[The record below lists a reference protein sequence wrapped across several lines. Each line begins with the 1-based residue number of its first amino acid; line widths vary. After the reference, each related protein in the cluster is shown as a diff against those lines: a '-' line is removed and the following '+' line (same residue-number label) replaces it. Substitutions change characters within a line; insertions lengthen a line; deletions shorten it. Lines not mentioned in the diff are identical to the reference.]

1 MAGSRSDDELWRNR
15 SMRPAGSA
23 ASKASAR
30 SGIAN
35 VEGSTRCH
43 ADRDFWNH
51 GSRRGLSLQSR
62 RGGSAA
68 LGVRG
73 DRRRQRLVRV
83 YCAGSGARDRPHG
96 RTSPTN
102 FAACARWRH
111 CQSRRRSRQGRAG
124 QLLGDVVRAVQV
136 GDASAAATGRPAARG
151 ALHPV
156 LDRPA
161 RGRRVHRGIPAAIRT
176 QSVRAARR
184 GRRRHTYLWCARPAR
199 HVRDRPR
206 RDRSRAAPR
215 SAAAGRSRNHLE
227 RSVVGRAGADAAGEL
242 SAIMAHPESPFLA
255 LRERAVAFLKSAK
268 VANEDALLGHV
279 YGGAPPAA
287 LRERL
292 LEPLRD
298 DPRLHQLADG
308 QWTLRAVSGRHVSV
322 ADAELTALAVTTTG
336 SRPSRA
342 RVVRIAALHVQDGDV
357 IERFSAL
364 VNPGRRVPRYVL
376 ARAGVGPDFAEPL
389 LLDVNE
395 LANRLLDLPGKPTLG
410 LVAQRLGLSFTRLE
424 QADEEA
430 RVISAVVPELLRRAA
445 ERGLHELGELRHTPQ
460 PTAALR
466 RGATARELPDQPGVY
481 VMRDAQQAP
490 LYVGKARRLRARV
503 AAYVHRPLGATRR
516 LEGLA
521 EAVEGLAAHTC
532 ETDLEALVLEDREI
546 RRLQPRFNTV
556 RQQRAPR
563 TWLRLPPQPLDPKRA
578 PARLELASGPTA
590 GAGDYLG
597 PFRNEAL
604 AESARMLTREVLDLD
619 RLRRHDRQRY
629 VEQLARA
636 WAFLGGSIDDALA
649 QSRAQHALAVS
660 AGDLPAARRWQRRL
674 S

>member
-1 MAGSRSDDELWRNR
+1 
-15 SMRPAGSA
+15 
-23 ASKASAR
+23 
-30 SGIAN
+30 
-35 VEGSTRCH
+35 
-43 ADRDFWNH
+43 
-51 GSRRGLSLQSR
+51 
-62 RGGSAA
+62 
-68 LGVRG
+68 
-73 DRRRQRLVRV
+73 
-83 YCAGSGARDRPHG
+83 
-96 RTSPTN
+96 
-102 FAACARWRH
+102 
-111 CQSRRRSRQGRAG
+111 
-124 QLLGDVVRAVQV
+124 
-136 GDASAAATGRPAARG
+136 
-151 ALHPV
+151 
-156 LDRPA
+156 
-161 RGRRVHRGIPAAIRT
+161 
-176 QSVRAARR
+176 
-184 GRRRHTYLWCARPAR
+184 
-199 HVRDRPR
+199 
-206 RDRSRAAPR
+206 
-215 SAAAGRSRNHLE
+215 
-227 RSVVGRAGADAAGEL
+227 
-242 SAIMAHPESPFLA
+242 MAHPESPFLA

-292 LEPLRD
+292 LAPLRD
-298 DPRLHQLADG
+298 DPRLHRLAEG
-308 QWTLRAVSGRHVSV
+308 QWTLRAPPGRHVSV
-322 ADAELTALAVTTTG
+322 ADAELTALSLTTTG

-342 RVVRIAALHVQDGDV
+342 RVVRIAALHVRDGDV

-376 ARAGVGPDFAEPL
+376 ARAGVGPDVLEDQPAFSAILDDLENFLAQRPICAQEVGLVWTFLHAEAHRLGRAFAEPL

-424 QADEEA
+424 QVDEEA

-466 RGATARELPDQPGVY
+466 SRATARELPDQPGVY

-597 PFRNEAL
+597 PFRNEGL
-604 AESARMLTREVLDLD
+604 AESARVLTREVFDLD
-619 RLRRHDRQRY
+619 QLRRHDRQRY

-674 S
+674 SAVREYDLAALLLPADPRSARFAVVRPGPSGVEGFVIDHAVLRGFCTLLDGDCEAFARDLLVQDEPRTTPDDTGVVLRWLGAQRPGARLICLPDDALAAADLVADAVATMVVVC